1 LRKSCS
7 LWQNRKA
14 SIRATSL
21 YRIETKYLTFNSGKS
36 TLVASLLRLI
46 ELQSGSIIVDGID
59 LSTIPR
65 QEVRSRLITLPQEPF
80 FLQASIRFNL
90 DSTRQLSDGKLR
102 EALADVGLWD
112 VIQTKGGLDA
122 ILTDDILSHGQ
133 RQLLCLVRAAF
144 QNGKILILDEATSR

>member
-1 LRKSCS
+1 
-7 LWQNRKA
+7 
-14 SIRATSL
+14 
-21 YRIETKYLTFNSGKS
+21 
-36 TLVASLLRLI
+36 LRLI

-90 DSTRQLSDGKLR
+90 DSTRQLSDQKLR

-133 RQLLCLVRAAF
+133 RQLLCLVRAVL